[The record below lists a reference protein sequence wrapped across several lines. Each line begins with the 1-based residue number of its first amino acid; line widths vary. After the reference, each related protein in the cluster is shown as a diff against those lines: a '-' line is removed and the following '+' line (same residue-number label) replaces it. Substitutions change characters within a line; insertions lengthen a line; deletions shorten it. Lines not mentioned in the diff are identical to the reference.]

1 MFEKNKNYNVNCVFL
16 GESGCGKTSIIKGL
30 VGENFEEN
38 TESTVAPN
46 YYFVQNI
53 KFLNEEEENSEI
65 SIDIWDTAGQEKFRS
80 VGKVYIQ
87 RADIIIFVRDNLK
100 ENFDNWFKFVENLI
114 DIETRKVI
122 YCLNKTDLMSEKEK
136 LNIFNELQKKNREK
150 KHHATIQCVSCK
162 NSDGILNLKSLIEEK
177 SQEIITMELQ
187 KHKYNINIILIGPQ
201 SVGKSSLIERIIN
214 DTFEMVTKPT
224 LYYDVKLVKV
234 NLKDH
239 SSINYRYFDVCGQ
252 ENFISTW
259 IHLLDKVD
267 IIIFVNDKE
276 NLEVNTSIIKGRV
289 LLNDKKVICC
299 INKKDLFS
307 DGENDKTLKIFKK
320 INYELGDIPIILVSA
335 KISDGIKELKS
346 QINEYSLNIIKKKN
360 SEIQESEKLNRINI
374 KLDPER
380 KDKKR
385 CC

>member
-1 MFEKNKNYNVNCVFL
+1 M
-16 GESGCGKTSIIKGL
+16 
-30 VGENFEEN
+30 
-38 TESTVAPN
+38 
-46 YYFVQNI
+46 
-53 KFLNEEEENSEI
+53 
-65 SIDIWDTAGQEKFRS
+65 
-80 VGKVYIQ
+80 
-87 RADIIIFVRDNLK
+87 
-100 ENFDNWFKFVENLI
+100 
-114 DIETRKVI
+114 
-122 YCLNKTDLMSEKEK
+122 
-136 LNIFNELQKKNREK
+136 
-150 KHHATIQCVSCK
+150 SCK

-187 KHKYNINIILIGPQ
+187 KHKYNINIILIGPP
-201 SVGKSSLIERIIN
+201 SVGKSSLLERIIS
-214 DTFEMVTKPT
+214 DTFTMKTFPT
-224 LYYDVKLVKV
+224 LNLDIKLVKV

-239 SSINYRYFDVCGQ
+239 SLINYKYFDVSGDDRS
-252 ENFISTW
+252 ISSW
-259 IHLLDKVD
+259 IHFLDKVD

-276 NLEVNTSIIKGRV
+276 NLKVNTSKIKERV